1 MATDHTV
8 EAIALNIIGGRGSIW
23 GPLVAA
29 FLIIPIFESLKSLME
44 IRLIIYGL
52 LLLTVIT
59 VYPPGLAGV
68 VQAIQERI
76 RRQSS

>member
-1 MATDHTV
+1 M
-8 EAIALNIIGGRGSIW
+8 
-23 GPLVAA
+23 AA

-52 LLLTVIT
+52 LLLTAIT
-59 VYPPGLAGV
+59 VYPPGIAGV

-76 RRQSS
+76 RRRIS